1 MKAIKL
7 FGLFLA
13 SVIVGSSFYG
23 CKKDEYESRI
33 NELIL
38 KDMFFI
44 SDASIDT
51 LKFRHEDLSHYSI
64 SSDSSW
70 CHPEILKESS
80 QIVIRVDANEKFD
93 ERVTAVKIKDMVDT
107 TKTRSFNVTQD
118 QRDALL
124 IDDPF
129 THFSVPTAGQ
139 DVTVKINSNVTY
151 TVEID
156 EANKDWIAEKKAAST
171 RGLAES
177 SVILSVAKNE
187 SGADRTGYAYIF
199 NDNEPTARVKITID
213 QKFDAK
219 LTVDP
224 MTLTIDEL
232 GGIVKVTVKANID
245 YDVYS
250 QVDWVSK
257 SSTKE
262 LSDSTTSES
271 FRVEEFTDRKK
282 SRTGYIIIENAA
294 YDDLQQKIKVTQTR
308 ALYIEDADNISV
320 DMGKTVKL
328 TLTNTTG
335 DDNVTWTSSNK
346 SFATVSAD
354 GTVTGVAAGSATIT
368 VTSADEEHTYSAKV
382 TVNKVEEKKEESKE
396 ESSSK

>member
-124 IDDPF
+124 IDDPY

-199 NDNEPTARVKITID
+199 ND
-213 QKFDAK
+213 
-219 LTVDP
+219 
-224 MTLTIDEL
+224 TIDEL

-335 DDNVTWTSSNK
+335 DDNVTWISSNK
-346 SFATVSAD
+346 NIATVSAD

-382 TVNKVEEKKEESKE
+382 TVNKVEEKKEDSKE